1 MNTHILSTRQTRLAR
16 LFASTAFAATL
27 AACGGGGSDAPG
39 NGVGGTPP
47 PAPAPAPSPAPGF
60 SVALST
66 EKLLLIQG
74 HTANITATIT
84 RENGFNDA
92 VNLQLKDLPA
102 GVSAAPVLIARGASS
117 ATVTL
122 IATANAPHSLP
133 TAAKADGSAG
143 DKTASKGLSVT
154 VGGLPGVVDTSFNG
168 GPQLTSVGDGEDYA
182 FAMTVQPDGKIVT
195 VGRTSTDAGGYDIAI
210 TRHLRDGAIDTGF
223 GTEGKVVT
231 AIAPGRGMDEAR
243 AVVVQPDGK
252 IVVGGSTDASGTDK
266 AFLLVRYLPDGRI
279 DTSFG
284 QGGKAITQF
293 EQASDQ
299 VYALA
304 LQDDGK
310 IVAAGSASFPGD
322 TGHDFAIAR
331 YRTDG
336 TLDPAFGIA
345 GKVSTP
351 FGSFGANELAYAVVL
366 QRFGDEQRIVAVGGE
381 GTFIAARYTSMGLLD
396 PNFGDG
402 GKVHALFQSN
412 IGSAESVTLT
422 EDNKIV
428 IAGHIGHEF
437 ALAQLTTDGQL
448 DTEFGEEGKVTTPI
462 SLGNWDEA
470 TAVVRQADGKLLV
483 GGWSYEGHSTAG
495 NFVVLRYTAQ
505 GRADFTFGLAGQV
518 IAPVAPPWRS
528 DAGRALALQPD
539 DRVPTVR
546 LIQAGEATDGS
557 YKFAL
562 QRYWL

>member
-1 MNTHILSTRQTRLAR
+1 MNTPVHSSRQTRLAR

-27 AACGGGGSDAPG
+27 AACGGGGSEAEPP
-39 NGVGGTPP
+39 VGGAPP

-60 SVALST
+60 SVALSA

-84 RENGFNDA
+84 RENGFDEA
-92 VNLQLKDLPA
+92 VSLQLKGLPA

-122 IATANAPHSLP
+122 SATAAAPHSLP
-133 TAAKADGSAG
+133 TAATADGSAG
-143 DKTASKGLSVT
+143 DKTASQGLTVT

-168 GPQLTSVGDGEDYA
+168 GPQLTSVGEGEDYA
-182 FAMTVQPDGKIVT
+182 FAMVVQSDGKIVT
-195 VGRTSTDAGGYDIAI
+195 VGRTSTNAGGYDIAI

-223 GTEGKVVT
+223 GTDGRVVT
-231 AIAPGRGMDEAR
+231 AVAPGRGMDEAR

-266 AFLLVRYLPDGRI
+266 AFLLVRYLPDGQI
-279 DTSFG
+279 DTGFG

-322 TGHDFAIAR
+322 TGQDFAIAR

-483 GGWSYEGHSTAG
+483 GGWSYEGNGTAG
-495 NFVVLRYTAQ
+495 NFVVLRYTPQ
-505 GRADFTFGLAGQV
+505 GRADSSFGLAGQV
-518 IAPVAPPWRS
+518 IAPVAPPGRS

>member
-1 MNTHILSTRQTRLAR
+1 LAR

-39 NGVGGTPP
+39 DGVGGTPP
-47 PAPAPAPSPAPGF
+47 PAPAPAPSPVPGF
-60 SVALST
+60 SVALSA

-84 RENGFNDA
+84 RENGFDDA

-102 GVSAAPVLIARGASS
+102 GVSAAPALIARGASS

-122 IATANAPHSLP
+122 SATAAAPHSLP

-143 DKTASKGLSVT
+143 DKTASKGLTVT

-168 GPQLTSVGDGEDYA
+168 GPQLTSVGEGEDYA
-182 FAMTVQPDGKIVT
+182 YAMAVQADGKIVT

-223 GTEGKVVT
+223 GTDGRVVT
-231 AIAPGRGMDEAR
+231 AVAPGRGMDEAR

-266 AFLLVRYLPDGRI
+266 AFLLVRYLPDGQI

-322 TGHDFAIAR
+322 TGQDFAIAR

-448 DTEFGEEGKVTTPI
+448 DTEFGEKGKVTTPI

-483 GGWSYEGHSTAG
+483 GGWSYEGNSTAG
-495 NFVVLRYTAQ
+495 NFVVLRYTPQ
-505 GRADFTFGLAGQV
+505 GRADSSFGLAGQV
-518 IAPVAPPWRS
+518 IAPVAPPGRS

>member
-1 MNTHILSTRQTRLAR
+1 MNTHTLATRQTRLAR

-27 AACGGGGSDAPG
+27 AACGGGGADAPDD
-39 NGVGGTPP
+39 GVGGTPP

-74 HTANITATIT
+74 HTASITATIT
-84 RENGFNDA
+84 RQNSFDEA

-102 GVSAAPVLIARGASS
+102 GVSAAPVLIARGATS

-122 IATANAPHSLP
+122 RATAAAPHSLP

-143 DKTASKGLSVT
+143 DRTASKGLTVT

-168 GPQLTSVGDGEDYA
+168 GPQLTSVGEGEDYA
-182 FAMTVQPDGKIVT
+182 FAMAVQPDGKIVT

-210 TRHLRDGAIDTGF
+210 TRHLRDGAIDTSF
-223 GTEGKVVT
+223 GADGRVVT

-266 AFLLVRYLPDGRI
+266 AFLLVRYLPDGQI

-322 TGHDFAIAR
+322 TGQDFAIAR

-336 TLDPAFGIA
+336 TLDPAFGVA

-366 QRFGDEQRIVAVGGE
+366 QRFGGEQRIVAVGGE
-381 GTFIAARYTSMGLLD
+381 GSFIAARYTSMGVLD

-402 GKVHALFQSN
+402 GKVHALFQST

-483 GGWSYEGHSTAG
+483 GGWSYEGNSTAG

-518 IAPVAPPWRS
+518 IAPVAPPGRS

>member
-39 NGVGGTPP
+39 DGVGGTPP

-60 SVALST
+60 SVALSA

-84 RENGFNDA
+84 RENGFDDA

-122 IATANAPHSLP
+122 SATANAPHSLP

-143 DKTASKGLSVT
+143 DKTASTALSVT

-168 GPQLTSVGDGEDYA
+168 GPQLTSVGEGEDYA
-182 FAMTVQPDGKIVT
+182 FAMALQSDGKIVT

-223 GTEGKVVT
+223 GTDGRVVT
-231 AIAPGRGMDEAR
+231 AVAPGRGMDEAR

-266 AFLLVRYLPDGRI
+266 AFLLVRYLPDGQI

-322 TGHDFAIAR
+322 TGQDFAIAR

-428 IAGHIGHEF
+428 IAGHVGHEF

-483 GGWSYEGHSTAG
+483 GGWSYEGNGTAG
-495 NFVVLRYTAQ
+495 NFVVLRYTPQ
-505 GRADFTFGLAGQV
+505 GRADSSFGLAGQV
-518 IAPVAPPWRS
+518 IAPVAPPGRS

>member
-1 MNTHILSTRQTRLAR
+1 MNTSTLNSPRRSRLAH
-16 LFASTAFAATL
+16 LFASAAFAASL
-27 AACGGGGSDAPG
+27 AACGGGGSDAPDD
-39 NGVGGTPP
+39 GVGGTPP
-47 PAPAPAPSPAPGF
+47 PPPPAAGF

-74 HTANITATIT
+74 RTANITATIT
-84 RENGFNDA
+84 RETGFDEA
-92 VNLQLKDLPA
+92 VNLELKDLPA
-102 GVSAAPVLIARGASS
+102 GVSAAPVLIARGATS
-117 ATVTL
+117 ATFTL
-122 IATANAPHSLP
+122 SAQSSAPHSLP
-133 TAAKADGSAG
+133 TAARADGSGGA
-143 DKTASKGLSVT
+143 KTASKGLTVT

-168 GPQLTSVGDGEDYA
+168 GPQLTSVGEGEDYA
-182 FAMTVQPDGKIVT
+182 FATAVQADGKVVT
-195 VGRTSTDAGGYDIAI
+195 VGRTSTNAGGYDIAI
-210 TRHLRDGAIDTGF
+210 TRHLRDGAIDTSF
-223 GTEGKVVT
+223 GVQGKVVT
-231 AIAPGRGMDEAR
+231 AVAPGRGMDEAR

-266 AFLLVRYLPDGRI
+266 AFLLVRYLANGQL

-284 QGGKAITQF
+284 EGGKAITQF

-322 TGHDFAIAR
+322 TGQDFAIAR
-331 YRTDG
+331 YRANG
-336 TLDPAFGIA
+336 TLDPAFGLA

-483 GGWSYEGHSTAG
+483 GGWSYEGDSTAG

-505 GRADFTFGLAGQV
+505 GRADFSFGLAGQV
-518 IAPVAPPWRS
+518 IAPVAPAGRS
-528 DAGRALALQPD
+528 DAGRALALQVD
-539 DRVPTVR
+539 ERVSTVR